1 MKVPKIKTHKATA
14 KRFRRTGTGKLVRMH
29 QGRGHLRRN
38 KARRTLV
45 KYRKVEIVT
54 ARGAERRVTR
64 LAPYLD

>member
-1 MKVPKIKTHKATA
+1 
-14 KRFRRTGTGKLVRMH
+14 MH